1 MIYGLPTSV
10 EVCGTAYEINS
21 DFRVVLDI
29 FEVLNDPDLTDQ
41 EKGFFALGFFYP
53 DFEDMPSEHCQEALR
68 QCFWFINGGETED
81 IQEKKQPQLVDWEQD
96 FRYIIAPVNKAV
108 GHEIRSDAYFH
119 WWSFL
124 SAYMEI
130 GDCTFAQIIKI
141 RDAKA
146 RGKKL
151 DKADQEWYQKNR
163 KIVDLKQRYSQAEND
178 ILKMWGGG

>member
-41 EKGFFALGFFYP
+41 EKGFFTLGFFYP
-53 DFEDMPSEHCQEALR
+53 DFENMPNEHCQEALR
-68 QCFWFINGGETED
+68 QCFWFINGGEDED
-81 IQEKKQPQLVDWEQD
+81 AQAKKQPQLVDWEQD

-108 GHEIRSDAYFH
+108 GREIRADAYFH

-130 GDCTFAQIIKI
+130 GDCTFAQIVKI

-146 RGKKL
+146 QGKKL
-151 DKADQEWYQKNR
+151 DKADQEWYRKNR
-163 KIVDLKQRYSQAEND
+163 KIVDMKQRYSQTESE